1 MGAGFHGGFGGT
13 KGAEGQKAPVTA
25 TKDVRYSKKKTEGY
39 LLNPYHPMGGA
50 KAKFMREVLGY
61 SQADSHLFHK
71 NVAAS
76 LVGKNPSKTETS
88 PFGIKHTYRT
98 KVIGKN
104 GDAVILMDI
113 RMPVMDGL
121 EAANAIRSLDREDAK
136 RIPII
141 AMTANAFAE
150 DVQKSKAAG
159 MNAHLAKP
167 IEPRE
172 LYQTLHDFI
181 CENGNDHE

>member
-39 LLNPYHPMGGA
+39 LLNPNHPMGGA
-50 KAKFMREVLGY
+50 KAKFMKEVLGY

-104 GDAVILMDI
+104 GDAV
-113 RMPVMDGL
+113 
-121 EAANAIRSLDREDAK
+121 SAK
-136 RIPII
+136 VVVVIQKDNGRITYKIVTVYPDKK
-141 AMTANAFAE
+141 E
-150 DVQKSKAAG
+150 G
-159 MNAHLAKP
+159 
-167 IEPRE
+167 
-172 LYQTLHDFI
+172 
-181 CENGNDHE
+181 